1 MAACDLYRETCC
13 HVTKIEKDKQRKAN
27 NLIFIPLSLII
38 AGEICARKTVDG
50 SSFYP
55 LLTQS
60 LITINSLKCR
70 KSLQLRDF
78 FVTLRTKC
86 AQMEI
91 AQRYSIAHK
100 GLKVGSYDFDF
111 TVDAELF
118 QAFESAEI
126 SDGNCRVSVHLERAE
141 QRMTLDVQ
149 IEGDVTVV
157 CDRCLEDCLVP
168 IDYTGRLTVEISDDS
183 GEYDGEVMWVLP
195 AEDTVD
201 LSQYIY
207 ESIVLSLPYQR
218 VHPEG
223 ECNPEMLKRFKIV
236 SGEEFA
242 AVEAEAGEHES
253 ETISE
258 DQREMLAALRDKL
271 VAEEKK

>member
-1 MAACDLYRETCC
+1 
-13 HVTKIEKDKQRKAN
+13 
-27 NLIFIPLSLII
+27 
-38 AGEICARKTVDG
+38 
-50 SSFYP
+50 
-55 LLTQS
+55 
-60 LITINSLKCR
+60 
-70 KSLQLRDF
+70 
-78 FVTLRTKC
+78 
-86 AQMEI
+86 MEI